1 MASERTKAV
10 KRKQFILVLIDL
22 LLSFGP
28 VIGFAIYSWIN
39 GSLVAYKTALTPAVI
54 IVIAMTLYNIKTHA
68 NLASPTYIFLLIVYL
83 CVDHIVAVLWIMAIT
98 TFLDELIVK
107 RWKSTAHTQVISNKE
122 MDKRLEE

>member
-10 KRKQFILVLIDL
+10 KRKQFILFLIDL

-39 GSLVAYKTALTPAVI
+39 GSLVTYKTALTPAVI
-54 IVIAMTLYNIKTHA
+54 IVIAMTIYNIKTHA